1 MRIILLNKPL
11 FEFMYTH
18 GSVEYVALQLSL
30 RIAVCIYTY
39 FFYKADEERSC
50 RQDNFVC
57 LGSDCGFHSELRWI
71 VSSVLS
77 CRLRCQHMQM

>member
-30 RIAVCIYTY
+30 RIAVCIYTD
-39 FFYKADEERSC
+39 FFIKLMKSAAVARIILFVSEAIADFIQSC
-50 RQDNFVC
+50 A
-57 LGSDCGFHSELRWI
+57 G
-71 VSSVLS
+71 
-77 CRLRCQHMQM
+77 